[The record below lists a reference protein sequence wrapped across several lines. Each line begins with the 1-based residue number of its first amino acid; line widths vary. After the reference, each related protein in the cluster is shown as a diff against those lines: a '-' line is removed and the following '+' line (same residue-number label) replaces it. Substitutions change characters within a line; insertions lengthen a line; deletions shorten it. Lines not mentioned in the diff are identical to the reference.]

1 MRILQ
6 FTWSSHENMIYTG
19 INAQNLYVLAKMF
32 MSRLPTDNERTTEC
46 EDKARILE
54 TEFAMN

>member
-1 MRILQ
+1 
-6 FTWSSHENMIYTG
+6 MIYTG

-54 TEFAMN
+54 TEFAMI